1 MATADVPAVLE
12 PLGLSNNNNKRPDGM
27 SIFPWKQGKTLVWDY
42 TCSDTLAWSHTN
54 ITSQEAGRS
63 ADLAEKNKLAKYD
76 YLTRNYF
83 FIPVAAETM
92 GSWGKLGLQFIQ
104 ELGARIKD
112 ITGEK
117 DSASY
122 LFQTLGMAIQRG
134 NAASVIGT
142 LPSHKKL
149 EEIFLL

>member
-12 PLGLSNNNNKRPDGM
+12 PLGLSNKNNERPDGM

-42 TCSDTLAWSHTN
+42 TCSDTMAWSHTN

-63 ADLAEKNKLAKYD
+63 ADQAEKNKLAKYD
-76 YLTRNYF
+76 YLTRNYIF
-83 FIPVAAETM
+83 TPVAAETM

-117 DSASY
+117 DSTSY

-134 NAASVIGT
+134 NAASIIGS
-142 LPSHKKL
+142 LPNHKKL